1 MNAPVVDAL
10 RFGSGRAINRIE
22 DPALVAGRGRYTD
35 DIDHPGQL
43 HLVFVRSTY
52 AHAELR
58 SVDVDTARG
67 MPGVVAV
74 YTGADLVAAGVKPM
88 PGPGG
93 FPRADGSAAVSA
105 PRRALALGRVRC
117 VGEPI
122 AAVVASSLAAA
133 RAAADSVWADC
144 EELPAVVDPFDAMKP
159 GAPHLCDEAPD
170 NIAAEMRHGDAAATA
185 AAFASAAHVVSVDV
199 HNQRLAPSP
208 IEPRCINAR
217 VDPAD
222 GRLHVQI
229 SNQMP
234 TAVRG
239 ALADALSALGAS
251 SDTVRV
257 QVGDVGGGFGMKT
270 GAYPEDIAVAYAALV
285 LKQPVK
291 WRAERIEEF
300 LSSGHGRDVTSRA
313 ELALDADGRAL
324 ALRVTGIANVGAY
337 ATGTGVAI
345 QALIGPWVSTSIYDI
360 PVVDLHYRA
369 VMTNTATTGAYRGAG
384 RPEAIFLIERL
395 MDAAARK
402 LQQDPAAL
410 RRRNMIGP
418 QQMPYRNPMGQ
429 VYDSGAFEQILD
441 QGLALADWDGFDRRR
456 AESEA
461 RGRLRG
467 RGIATFLEWTG
478 GNALEER
485 VTINV
490 SGDGFIEIGSA
501 TQAMGQGIATSY
513 AQLAVDVFGVPIER
527 IRILQGDTDRLNGFG
542 SAGSRSL
549 FTGGS
554 AVDVASRRTID
565 EAKALAADAL
575 EAPAQDIEY
584 TAGRFSVAGTD
595 LGIGLFELAARQ
607 SEARIHVDSSTKAGG
622 PTWPN
627 GCHVCEVEIERDTGA
642 VQIVAYAS
650 VNDIGRVV
658 SPTIVRGQIEGGAVQ
673 GIGQA
678 LCEAVRYDNE
688 SGQLQSASFMDYA
701 LPHADGFLG
710 FQTRFDTSV
719 PCLTNPLGVKGVGEL
734 GTIGATP
741 AVVNAVIDALDH
753 AGLGARAEGLQM
765 PLTAERV
772 WRALNLGQIEP
783 SPFRL

>member
-1 MNAPVVDAL
+1 MNTPAVDAL

-43 HLVFVRSTY
+43 HLVFVRSTH

-58 SVDVDTARG
+58 SVDIDTARG

-88 PGPGG
+88 PGPAG
-93 FPRADGSAAVSA
+93 FKRADGSAAASA
-105 PRRALALGRVRC
+105 PRRALALERVRY

-122 AAVVASSLAAA
+122 AAVVATSLSAA
-133 RAAADSVWADC
+133 RAAADTVWADC
-144 EELPAVVDPFDAMKP
+144 EELPAVVDPFDAMRV
-159 GAPHLCDEAPD
+159 GAPRLCDEAPD
-170 NIAAEMRHGDAAATA
+170 NIAAEMRHGDPASTA
-185 AAFASAAHVVSVDV
+185 AAFAAAAHVVSVDV
-199 HNQRLAPSP
+199 HNQRLAPTP

-222 GRLHVQI
+222 GRLQVQI

-251 SDTVRV
+251 TDTVRV

-313 ELALDADGRAL
+313 ELALDAHGRAL

-337 ATGTGVAI
+337 ATATGVAI

-402 LQQDPAAL
+402 LRQDPAAL

-418 QQMPYRNPMGQ
+418 QQMPYRNAMGQ

-441 QGLALADWDGFDRRR
+441 QGLALADWNGFDGRR

-485 VTINV
+485 VTVNV

-554 AVDVASRRTID
+554 TVDVASRRTID

-584 TAGRFSVAGTD
+584 AAGRFSVAGTD

-607 SEARIHVDSSTKAGG
+607 AEARIHVDSSTKAGG

-627 GCHVCEVEIERDTGA
+627 GCHVCEVEIDRDTGD

-678 LCEAVRYDNE
+678 LCEAVRYDRE

-701 LPHADGFLG
+701 LPHADGFRG

-783 SPFRL
+783 SPFLL